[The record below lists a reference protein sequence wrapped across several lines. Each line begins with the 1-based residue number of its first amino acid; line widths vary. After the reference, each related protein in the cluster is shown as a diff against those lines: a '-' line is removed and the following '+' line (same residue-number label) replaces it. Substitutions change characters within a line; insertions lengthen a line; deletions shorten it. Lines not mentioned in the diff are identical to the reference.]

1 MLPRS
6 NSNLKSS
13 TFISNN
19 TNYFLI
25 LLGMLSVRECRP
37 HLQRVEFGQ
46 IVVSNNLLFLNNS
59 FPTLYGSV

>member
-46 IVVSNNLLFLNNS
+46 IVVSK
-59 FPTLYGSV
+59 